1 MRNFVQFVILIA
13 IFSLVQLVSAAAAE
27 TLSVISWNLD
37 ARDEGEAVAAKIY
50 PEMAACHLLCLT
62 RSDAKQFNSIE
73 KSLGKNFLACEMERP
88 SMQILYDQ
96 RRLQC
101 LRQGELKIDE
111 VHSWLGLFR
120 DIETKVDFYVLV
132 NEFAKGDG
140 HRAEAEAIRLWCEQQ
155 TLPIIGLGDFGFE
168 VNYES
173 LRGNRPF
180 DEFMR
185 DYRWR
190 WVRPYPL
197 VDTLWQDLDQ
207 DDQDDQPNT
216 CSDFIYLGGGALNW
230 LARVKVDPP
239 QGSKKHETGT
249 KGHRPVRLSV
259 DPR

>member
-1 MRNFVQFVILIA
+1 MRSVVRFASLIA
-13 IFSLVQLVSAAAAE
+13 MALSQLASSAAAE
-27 TLSVISWNLD
+27 TLSVISWNLEGRDTD
-37 ARDEGEAVAAKIY
+37 ASIVSEIY

-62 RSDAKQFNSIE
+62 RADAKQVDSIE
-73 KSLGKNFLACEMERP
+73 KSLGRNYLTCKMERP
-88 SMQILYDQ
+88 SMRIFSDQ
-96 RRLQC
+96 RRLKC
-101 LRQGELKIDE
+101 LRQSELKIDQ

-120 DIETKVDFYVLV
+120 DVVAKVEFYVLV
-132 NEFAKGDG
+132 NEFGKGEG

-173 LRGNRPF
+173 QRGNRPF

-197 VDTLWQDLDQ
+197 VDTLWNDVDQ
-207 DDQDDQPNT
+207 DGQDDQPNT

-239 QGSKKHETGT
+239 QGSKKIDAGK